1 MIISTK
7 SLKPIEW
14 QEKDFEFIGV
24 IGGTIQFC
32 VVTPEY
38 SPTGWKTLNT
48 GVMRTGRWII
58 RYSMKNMN
66 GKPFGEYANSLEEAK
81 EQAAKFL
88 EGSVNLIT
96 KGAER

>member
-14 QEKDFEFIGV
+14 QKKDFEFIGL
-24 IGGTIQFC
+24 IGGKVRIC
-32 VVTPEY
+32 VLSPEY
-38 SPTGWKTLNT
+38 SPTGWKTPSV
-48 GVMRTGRWII
+48 GAVRTGRWII
-58 RYSMKNMN
+58 RFCVQNEN
-66 GKPFGEYANSLEEAK
+66 GKPFGEYADSLEEAK

-88 EGSVNLIT
+88 EGFVNLIT